1 MDPRILY
8 YSCMSDAFN
17 KLNRVKILQ
26 IFLFVTVICVSS
38 LVIVS
43 ISPVYDIAD
52 QDVIV
57 EMENEGEHDEK
68 CHLTDLNYW

>member
-1 MDPRILY
+1 M
-8 YSCMSDAFN
+8 
-17 KLNRVKILQ
+17 KILQ
-26 IFLFVTVICVSS
+26 IILFVTVICVSS

-43 ISPVYDIAD
+43 ILPVYDIAD

-68 CHLTDLNYW
+68 CHLTDLNYWWAFGQGKALFFFTVASV